1 MIFPIKA
8 VIFDADGVLLDS
20 LSVWKELGKRYITD
34 LGYQPVAGM
43 DEILFPMSMEQGA
56 AWLKSRFTL
65 EYSEEKIVMDLKSRI
80 RKYYF
85 EEVPAKSGA
94 RELLQCLAEQKIP
107 AAVATSSPREHIC
120 RALERNGLL
129 SFFDKIYTTSEI
141 GESKHSPRV
150 YLTAAEALGTE
161 LSRTLVVE
169 DSLYALQTA
178 GNAGFLTAGI
188 YDALGEPDQEQLK
201 KQNYPKAERLFVSPL
216 LRCRQTAACIYPGQE
231 QQVIQNLRECDFGR
245 FENKNWK
252 EMTGD
257 AEYQAWVDSNATL
270 PFPGGEDPQEFRDR
284 ACQGF
289 LEGLKLCAE
298 DGTESAAFV
307 VHGGIIMAV
316 LERFADRKKAFYE
329 WHVGNGEGY
338 EAEAD
343 PAAWSD
349 ASGQQ
354 PVLRVVNPIQMTKQ
368 Q

>member
-1 MIFPIKA
+1 MRIYLIRH
-8 VIFDADGVLLDS
+8 
-20 LSVWKELGKRYITD
+20 GKTPGNQLNRYIGITD
-34 LGYQPVAGM
+34 EPV
-43 DEILFPMSMEQGA
+43 
-56 AWLKSRFTL
+56 L
-65 EYSEEKIVMDLKSRI
+65 EE
-80 RKYYF
+80 
-85 EEVPAKSGA
+85 
-94 RELLQCLAEQKIP
+94 
-107 AAVATSSPREHIC
+107 
-120 RALERNGLL
+120 
-129 SFFDKIYTTSEI
+129 
-141 GESKHSPRV
+141 
-150 YLTAAEALGTE
+150 
-161 LSRTLVVE
+161 
-169 DSLYALQTA
+169 
-178 GNAGFLTAGI
+178 
-188 YDALGEPDQEQLK
+188 DQEQLK

-338 EAEAD
+338 EAETD

-354 PVLRVVNPIQMTKQ
+354 PVLRVLNTIQMTKQ

>member
-1 MIFPIKA
+1 M
-8 VIFDADGVLLDS
+8 
-20 LSVWKELGKRYITD
+20 
-34 LGYQPVAGM
+34 
-43 DEILFPMSMEQGA
+43 
-56 AWLKSRFTL
+56 
-65 EYSEEKIVMDLKSRI
+65 
-80 RKYYF
+80 
-85 EEVPAKSGA
+85 
-94 RELLQCLAEQKIP
+94 
-107 AAVATSSPREHIC
+107 
-120 RALERNGLL
+120 
-129 SFFDKIYTTSEI
+129 
-141 GESKHSPRV
+141 
-150 YLTAAEALGTE
+150 
-161 LSRTLVVE
+161 
-169 DSLYALQTA
+169 
-178 GNAGFLTAGI
+178 
-188 YDALGEPDQEQLK
+188 
-201 KQNYPKAERLFVSPL
+201 
-216 LRCRQTAACIYPGQE
+216 
-231 QQVIQNLRECDFGR
+231 IQNLRECDFGR

-343 PAAWSD
+343 PAAWSE

-354 PVLRVVNPIQMTKQ
+354 PVLRVLNPIQMTKQ

>member
-1 MIFPIKA
+1 MRIYLIRH
-8 VIFDADGVLLDS
+8 
-20 LSVWKELGKRYITD
+20 GKTPGNQLNRYIGITD
-34 LGYQPVAGM
+34 EPV
-43 DEILFPMSMEQGA
+43 
-56 AWLKSRFTL
+56 L
-65 EYSEEKIVMDLKSRI
+65 EE
-80 RKYYF
+80 
-85 EEVPAKSGA
+85 
-94 RELLQCLAEQKIP
+94 
-107 AAVATSSPREHIC
+107 
-120 RALERNGLL
+120 
-129 SFFDKIYTTSEI
+129 
-141 GESKHSPRV
+141 
-150 YLTAAEALGTE
+150 
-161 LSRTLVVE
+161 
-169 DSLYALQTA
+169 
-178 GNAGFLTAGI
+178 
-188 YDALGEPDQEQLK
+188 DQEQLK

-354 PVLRVVNPIQMTKQ
+354 PVLRVTSHDHRYSVTAFFNISGLQRVVDFFTLVTKGSCRQQLVAHKALQRHPQPGAESIRQMQDQPWDKRRSRHDSHHQ
-368 Q
+368 QSSGDPFSCFCFRKYLPQDLL

>member
-1 MIFPIKA
+1 MRIYLIRH
-8 VIFDADGVLLDS
+8 
-20 LSVWKELGKRYITD
+20 GKTPGNQLNRYIGITD
-34 LGYQPVAGM
+34 EPV
-43 DEILFPMSMEQGA
+43 
-56 AWLKSRFTL
+56 L
-65 EYSEEKIVMDLKSRI
+65 EE
-80 RKYYF
+80 
-85 EEVPAKSGA
+85 
-94 RELLQCLAEQKIP
+94 
-107 AAVATSSPREHIC
+107 
-120 RALERNGLL
+120 
-129 SFFDKIYTTSEI
+129 
-141 GESKHSPRV
+141 
-150 YLTAAEALGTE
+150 
-161 LSRTLVVE
+161 
-169 DSLYALQTA
+169 
-178 GNAGFLTAGI
+178 
-188 YDALGEPDQEQLK
+188 DQEQLK

-289 LEGLKLCAE
+289 LEG
-298 DGTESAAFV
+298 
-307 VHGGIIMAV
+307 
-316 LERFADRKKAFYE
+316 FADRKKAFYE